1 MRISSLRA
9 LLLALA
15 MVLQTIAGG
24 ASVARAATNDGGQ
37 SVSAHCARLLKQLHA
52 NDDAAPEQDSG
63 RGMCPSC
70 LACDEPPTAWVL
82 DLDVSVVVT
91 QRVSRILH
99 PSSDAQGRFARVEQA
114 QSARGPPAA

>member
-24 ASVARAATNDGGQ
+24 AGVARSAMSDAHPA
-37 SVSAHCARLLKQLHA
+37 VSAHCARLLKQLHG
-52 NDDAAPEQDSG
+52 NEGRAPAGESD
-63 RGMCPSC
+63 RGMCQSC
-70 LACDEPPTAWVL
+70 LVCDEPPAAWVH
-82 DLDVSVVVT
+82 DLDVSVAA
-91 QRVSRILH
+91 QRASAPIAP
-99 PSSDAQGRFARVEQA
+99 PSSDAAVHFATIARA

>member
-24 ASVARAATNDGGQ
+24 AGVARATMSDAHP
-37 SVSAHCARLLKQLHA
+37 SISAHCARLLNHLHGHEG
-52 NDDAAPEQDSG
+52 DAPDESD
-63 RGMCPSC
+63 RGMCSSC
-70 LACDEPPTAWVL
+70 LACDEPPTAWVH
-82 DLDVSVVVT
+82 DLDVSVAA
-91 QRVSRILH
+91 QRVSTPIAP
-99 PSSDAQGRFARVEQA
+99 PSSDAWVRFAPVARA